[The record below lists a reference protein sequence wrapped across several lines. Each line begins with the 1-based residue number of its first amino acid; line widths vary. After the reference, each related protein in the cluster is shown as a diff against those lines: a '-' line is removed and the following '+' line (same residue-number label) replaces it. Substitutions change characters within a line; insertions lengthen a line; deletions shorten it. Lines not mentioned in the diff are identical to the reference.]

1 MTSRELPSATL
12 RLPCQ
17 DLELPSAAFNLP
29 CQDFGLPS
37 ANFNLPY
44 QDLELPPPDF
54 GLPLGYLMLAQAILY
69 FLTTILGNA
78 KTKSERNKPKKGVSI
93 IGY

>member
-17 DLELPSAAFNLP
+17 DLELPSANFNLSY
-29 CQDFGLPS
+29 QDFGLPS

-44 QDLELPPPDF
+44 QNLELPSVDF
-54 GLPLGYLMLAQAILY
+54 RLPQAILY
-69 FLTTILGNA
+69 FLTTISGNA